1 MRSQRGLSGSVQV
14 TLLLPVA
21 LGIFLLLLQWSL
33 VSWADATALAAAQQ
47 GAAVSARL
55 DGSEEQGAAEAR
67 EVAGNGAL
75 GPVSVA
81 VDRGPFSTSVTVK
94 GPARA
99 ILWGRSVSRT
109 VTVPTERI
117 TGS

>member
-1 MRSQRGLSGSVQV
+1 MRDERGMSGSVQV

-47 GAAVSARL
+47 GAAVTARL
-55 DGSEEQGAAEAR
+55 DATAGQGRAEAR
-67 EVAGNGAL
+67 AVADNGSLSA
-75 GPVSVA
+75 VSVS
-81 VDRGPFSTSVTVK
+81 VDQGRARTSVTVT
-94 GPARA
+94 GRA
-99 ILWGRSVSRT
+99 MSVLWGRSVSRT
-109 VTVPTERI
+109 VVVPTERL